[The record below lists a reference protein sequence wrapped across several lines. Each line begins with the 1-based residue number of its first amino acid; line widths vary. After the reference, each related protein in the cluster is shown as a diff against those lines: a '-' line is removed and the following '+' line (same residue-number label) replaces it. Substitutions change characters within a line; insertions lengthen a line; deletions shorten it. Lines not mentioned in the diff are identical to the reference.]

1 MRQPSQHC
9 TIGHSVVDTYFLSF
23 GNCVRTIQSLLADR
37 PRRCASVFDL
47 RFWSNCTGKANGG
60 FWPLTVSRL
69 GDTLKQYYPQ
79 ALEWFEQRDTIDRK
93 STRLNS
99 SH

>member
-1 MRQPSQHC
+1 MIRRPPKS
-9 TIGHSVVDTYFLSF
+9 TLSDTLFPYTTLFRS
-23 GNCVRTIQSLLADR
+23 NCVRTSQSLLADR